1 MAHLWGALG
10 PTLAHTADRLVWPL
24 ELAPMVHLG
33 WPPPMPWVGAGVG
46 LGLLG
51 LLFIIGRRRAGLGLG
66 FALLGLAPA
75 LAGVAHT
82 GIIVDRY
89 LYLPMVGL
97 ALMVAAAAA
106 RAPRRHVLFALVS
119 ATSLLL
125 TAAHLPTWDT
135 DQTLWRSAM
144 DRAPSGYA
152 AGAYARWLEDEGK
165 LEQAATYYG
174 QAVMPPRPFTTAC
187 YNISRIHLALGRPD
201 MAVTAGQTAL
211 EAGCEGSPE
220 LLAPMALAMAL
231 TGDWAAAES
240 TARSVGDD
248 PTGKAV
254 LVRLAAAARRG
265 DLAPLHGEMEAAGSP
280 AGEGLLNQVA
290 RLIAFSGE
298 PGKAAAVRAAGG
310 GHSATP

>member
-46 LGLLG
+46 LGLLV

-119 ATSLLL
+119 ATSLVL

-174 QAVMPPRPFTTAC
+174 QAVMPPRPFATAC
-187 YNISRIHLALGRPD
+187 YNITRIHLALGRPD

-211 EAGCEGSPE
+211 EAGCEGSSE

-254 LVRLAAAARRG
+254 LVRLAAAARQG

-290 RLIAFSGE
+290 TLIAFSGE

-310 GHSATP
+310 GHSVTP